1 MHPAKF
7 LQLLNLKSPSLTRQ
21 SAGHNLWQ
29 WQDVAAA
36 LGMGQLSPL
45 AIELGH
51 AKYCEDDDSCQ
62 KLLQLMKEVA
72 QQQAKVNKWRAHKN
86 LLPRLAQ
93 LAVYE
98 MLSSQ
103 LCKCC
108 RGLGITKRGVTCTDC
123 KGQGRQPLRAAERY
137 HFAGIDKRNWERR
150 WQSRYEVVYGCLCDA
165 ESQLLSHLSWQL
177 NDGSTAK

>member
-108 RGLGITKRGVTCTDC
+108 RGLGITKRGCH
-123 KGQGRQPLRAAERY
+123 L
-137 HFAGIDKRNWERR
+137 
-150 WQSRYEVVYGCLCDA
+150 YGL
-165 ESQLLSHLSWQL
+165 
-177 NDGSTAK
+177 